1 MRIKIIGIMHLSYS
15 KIWLNKFNCINLR
28 WATRALPSA
37 CNVCKIFFFTFAVR
51 ELGFD
56 LRSRLG
62 PKKSETKLVI
72 TKNVQVDARQKLKR
86 RTHKVNENGKYEDDE
101 EQNGEDNEHEISPS
115 LSRKTVV
122 IKQDDKEAELDAKI
136 FRIQR
141 MNEEIRKRQE
151 EIEREKMLYA

>member
-1 MRIKIIGIMHLSYS
+1 MG
-15 KIWLNKFNCINLR
+15 
-28 WATRALPSA
+28 
-37 CNVCKIFFFTFAVR
+37 
-51 ELGFD
+51 
-56 LRSRLG
+56 LRSEDFRVL
-62 PKKSETKLVI
+62 
-72 TKNVQVDARQKLKR
+72 
-86 RTHKVNENGKYEDDE
+86 EDDE

>member
-1 MRIKIIGIMHLSYS
+1 M
-15 KIWLNKFNCINLR
+15 FV
-28 WATRALPSA
+28 
-37 CNVCKIFFFTFAVR
+37 NVFFTFVVR

-62 PKKSETKLVI
+62 PKKSETKIVI
-72 TKNVQVDARQKLKR
+72 TKNIQVDARQKLKR
-86 RTHKVNENGKYEDDE
+86 RTHKVKEKVEQEVAEGNEDENGKYEDDE
-101 EQNGEDNEHEISPS
+101 EQNGEDNEHEISSS

-141 MNEEIRKRQE
+141 MNEEIRKRKE